1 MASALLAI
9 VVGLAAVAN
18 CTLFSV
24 VPTGLPQV
32 LSVIGQGVLSVF
44 AIIVFVTFQGRK
56 TWRDYDGVNG
66 WTVPRGITWVA
77 LIGTLGSFVV
87 MLLAVLGIITGH
99 I

>member
-18 CTLFSV
+18 YTLFSV

-56 TWRDYDGVNG
+56 TWRKRLDG
-66 WTVPRGITWVA
+66 PTWNYLGRTNRDAGFIRSDVTC
-77 LIGTLGSFVV
+77 GTWYHYRSYLTKIS
-87 MLLAVLGIITGH
+87 
-99 I
+99 

>member
-18 CTLFSV
+18 YTLFSV

-56 TWRDYDGVNG
+56 TWRKRLDGPTWDYLGRVDWYAGVIRSDVTSG
-66 WTVPRGITWVA
+66 AWYHYGADLTKI
-77 LIGTLGSFVV
+77 S
-87 MLLAVLGIITGH
+87 
-99 I
+99 